1 MWRGLRLWVDL
12 LCSPKRLRLFGAR
25 KLQTCSGAEA
35 SVKISHLGDVTG
47 ASNTEPRRR
56 SCVSCPVF
64 GFPDFQKAL
73 GFTLNCHRVIHP
85 KAQDFRKVW
94 SSGGVFDVFRH
105 RLGLKASSGVCQN
118 VRIQSALQQLH
129 ILFAPSGTVNT
140 SGRNIDKPETQN
152 PNEVQLYRLPSSHG
166 NPSNLDV
173 YLYG

>member
-1 MWRGLRLWVDL
+1 MRAAVPSRFAVTNGPQVTGYRIYLGIGVVSLRSRVAWN
-12 LCSPKRLRLFGAR
+12 
-25 KLQTCSGAEA
+25 
-35 SVKISHLGDVTG
+35 VTG